1 MATLKNLSDNMVRM
15 ICRIATSSKMGWRYH
30 YNNEGKQIMSKFA
43 SKMFYV
49 LAIDYYNGNDILLIV
64 LDIFSIYSISAYLIE

>member
-1 MATLKNLSDNMVRM
+1 MATLENLSDNMVR
-15 ICRIATSSKMGWRYH
+15 IIYRIATSSKLGWRYH

-49 LAIDYYNGNDILLIV
+49 LAIDYYNGNEISLNV
-64 LDIFSIYSISAYLIE
+64 LDIFSIYSISAYFIE